1 MAMRGRPCGRRR
13 LTRPAKLR
21 KRIISPPRHGGKAS
35 VWRNRS
41 AIPRAPRA
49 LFRFGNVGSFCQMP
63 PCRASRTGRGS
74 STDAALLFIVI
85 FVVFSLFFIVICGG
99 RERRAPRAKPRGT
112 RRNSPLW
119 SNADIVIS
127 LLLTMPRC
135 GSAAHNN
142 KRTARRPPT
151 NRARAAAP
159 GKNASQHPRPVRR
172 RPIHDVKQPGL
183 APAAM
188 RLPCAPRG
196 TVGPR
201 ESLRETT
208 SNANLSSII
217 TLRSQ

>member
-85 FVVFSLFFIVICGG
+85 FVVFFIVLHCYLRRAGTPGAARKAARHKAKFAPLVQRRHCYFIVINNAAV
-99 RERRAPRAKPRGT
+99 RERRAQQQADSTTSAHKSGT
-112 RRNSPLW
+112 RCRSGQKCFPASSP
-119 SNADIVIS
+119 
-127 LLLTMPRC
+127 
-135 GSAAHNN
+135 GSAPSYS
-142 KRTARRPPT
+142 RCQTARS
-151 NRARAAAP
+151 RAGGNASSLRAARDRRPSGIAP
-159 GKNASQHPRPVRR
+159 GDHVE
-172 RPIHDVKQPGL
+172 
-183 APAAM
+183 
-188 RLPCAPRG
+188 C
-196 TVGPR
+196 
-201 ESLRETT
+201 ESF
-208 SNANLSSII
+208 
-217 TLRSQ
+217 